1 MKRNPILA
9 SESFMSSAKRFYFFD
24 LKLAANMRYYLQ
36 ITRSDLREDG
46 SYQRHVMIV
55 FESDFPEFI
64 SGFTSLFSMM
74 SYYARGYQNSKAI
87 LQEHRQSR
95 GIKSLPEEA
104 RPRER
109 MYDQGAA
116 ALSDCELLAILL
128 GAGSPGET
136 ALELAARIITGHGGE
151 IDGLKGCSFAS
162 LCRYKGMGLAKGC
175 AVMAALELAKRISA
189 GAASR

>member
-9 SESFMSSAKRFYFFD
+9 SESFMSSAKRFYFLD
-24 LKLAANMRYYLQ
+24 LKLAANNRHYLQ
-36 ITRSDLREDG
+36 ITCSELQEDG
-46 SYQRHVMIV
+46 SYVRHALIV
-55 FESDFPEFI
+55 FERDFREFFT
-64 SGFTSLFSMM
+64 GFTSLLSVMR
-74 SYYARGYQNSKAI
+74 YYARGYQNTEAI
-87 LQEHRQSR
+87 LQEHRQPG
-95 GIKSLPEEA
+95 GIKSMPEQA

-136 ALELAARIITGHGGE
+136 AIDLSARILAGHGGE
-151 IDGLKGCSFAS
+151 LEGLKACSFAS

-175 AVMAALELAKRISA
+175 AVMAAVELAGRMSA
-189 GAASR
+189 RAADR